1 MTLIDRIEVLTDRAS
16 RIDALD
22 RQRAESAK
30 LQQLRAQARPMN
42 EKLGTEIQQMRLLH
56 DEGINAAPD
65 STSAEAARKTLARL
79 TKRFTENRT
88 ADSLTRGR
96 DWKLLLDDQA
106 QATYQELTNVL
117 KAAWSQFIATAYTGE
132 SPSQLERSL
141 PGTDHNL
148 NQLRLY
154 KQAYTQLNGLAR
166 SRPQERGDF
175 DSVRGLARQLGEIY
189 QRFDFN
195 VPEAV
200 KRFLQAV
207 ADGGADLDLLTEE
220 VRSWLQQQG
229 SSGHY
234 RIVARTGSR

>member
-1 MTLIDRIEVLTDRAS
+1 MTLIDRINGLTERAS
-16 RIDALD
+16 GLDALD

-30 LQQLRAQARPMN
+30 LQKLLAQVRPMN

-65 STSAEAARKTLARL
+65 SSSAEAARKTLARL
-79 TKRFTENRT
+79 IKRFTENRT
-88 ADSLTRGR
+88 ADSLTKGR
-96 DWKLLLDDQA
+96 DWKLLDDQA
-106 QATYQELTNVL
+106 QATYQKLTNAL

-132 SPSQLERSL
+132 SPSHLKRSL
-141 PGTDHNL
+141 AVTDRNL
-148 NQLRLY
+148 DQLRLY
-154 KQAYTQLNGLAR
+154 EQTYTQLNGLTR

-175 DSVRGLARQLGEIY
+175 ARVRELARQLGEIY

-195 VPEAV
+195 VPEGV
-200 KRFLQAV
+200 KRFLQSV

-220 VRSWLQQQG
+220 VRGWLDQQG

-234 RIVARTGSR
+234 RIVARSGSR

>member
-1 MTLIDRIEVLTDRAS
+1 MTLIDRINSLTERAS
-16 RIDALD
+16 GLDALD

-30 LQQLRAQARPMN
+30 LQRLLAQAHPMN

-65 STSAEAARKTLARL
+65 SSSAEAARKTLARL
-79 TKRFTENRT
+79 IKRFTENRT

-96 DWKLLLDDQA
+96 DWKLLDDQA
-106 QATYQELTNVL
+106 QATYQELTNAL

-132 SPSQLERSL
+132 SPSHLERSL
-141 PGTDHNL
+141 AVTDRNL
-148 NQLRLY
+148 DQLRLY
-154 KQAYTQLNGLAR
+154 KQTYTQLNSLGR

-175 DSVRGLARQLGEIY
+175 TRVRELARQLGEIY
-189 QRFDFN
+189 QRFDFD

-220 VRSWLQQQG
+220 VHGWLQQQG

-234 RIVARTGSR
+234 RIVARTGAR